1 MTMGLLDY
9 IKEFMTVSNDEAD
22 DEDFDENYG
31 YYGEEEPEE
40 EYEEEEEPE
49 NEPPVSRRSQPEHY
63 QTTKIYE
70 RDNKVVSIHNSPQ
83 LQVVIVR
90 PQKFDDVKVIADHI
104 VEKRTVVLN
113 LEQTDKAISRRIV
126 DFLGGAAYANNGKI
140 KRIANNTYIIT
151 PAHVGLVGTDIVGD
165 IENNTVFF

>member
-1 MTMGLLDY
+1 MGLLDY
-9 IKEFMTVSNDEAD
+9 FKEFMTVSNDVAD
-22 DEDFDENYG
+22 DDDFDENYDL
-31 YYGEEEPEE
+31 YGEDEAEE
-40 EYEEEEEPE
+40 EYEEEEQEE
-49 NEPPVSRRSQPEHY
+49 EEETARRPQPERY

-151 PAHVGLVGTDIVGD
+151 PSHVGLVGTDIVGD